1 MNSLNQHQPEQRPLV
16 TWLIRVAL
24 IAGCAFTGMHNY
36 ALYFRGLNGTLNA
49 TARNAVA
56 IGIAFILEAAFYFSV
71 EGRGRVFVTDEQR
84 NASAWGALLIFG
96 VIALNTI
103 TDHSMNIG
111 AIAAGDWLNAWATY
125 GAAAAVVAIVG
136 YIGYLKAY
144 SPEAML
150 AAARASAEHA
160 KVLAMQKVQQSI
172 LTDPQVQAQYTAA
185 ARAWAVA
192 NVQAQTQA
200 TPRSSAERSQEGA
213 SSLKIEP
220 SQTRTV
226 PVISPSRHPNA

>member
-1 MNSLNQHQPEQRPLV
+1 MNSQHQPEQRPLV
-16 TWLIRVAL
+16 TWLIRIAL

-36 ALYFRGLNGTLNA
+36 ALYFRGLNGTLNP
-49 TARNAVA
+49 TARNAVSLA
-56 IGIAFILEAAFYFSV
+56 IAFILEAAFYFSV
-71 EGRGRVFVTDEQR
+71 EGRGRVFVTEEQR

-111 AIAAGDWLNAWATY
+111 AIQAGDWLNAWATY

-144 SPEAML
+144 SPEAMMM
-150 AAARASAEHA
+150 AAAAQAEHA
-160 KVLAMQKVQQSI
+160 KVLAYQKIQTAV

-185 ARAWAVA
+185 ARQWAVA
-192 NVQAQTQA
+192 NVQAQTQGVA
-200 TPRSSAERSQEGA
+200 RTEPEKTQGGGSA
-213 SSLKIEP
+213 LKPSTLPVRAIPVIEP
-220 SQTRTV
+220 SK
-226 PVISPSRHPNA
+226 HPNA